1 MDELTRITV
10 DEQTET
16 QRREARKFVA
26 AIAGD
31 VCAYH
36 AALKDA
42 GIDGELLDTLTRD
55 FGQRWHA
62 YQLSEDV
69 EIDLTT
75 LYAEGDE

>member
-1 MDELTRITV
+1 MDDLARITV

-42 GIDGELLDTLTRD
+42 GIDGDLLDTLTGD
-55 FGQRWHA
+55 FGQRWHT
-62 YQLSEDV
+62 YQLAEET
-69 EIDLTT
+69 EIDVMT